1 MEKQNPEL
9 KDRFP
14 KSVGIIMDGNGR
26 WAKKRNL
33 PRSAGHSE
41 GLTAAK
47 RIVRAASDAGVECLT
62 LYTFSTENWKR
73 ARDEVGFL
81 FALVKKHL
89 RSEYDFYRENNIR
102 IRHIGDLSALPAD
115 LQSEI
120 QEAEKDTD
128 SFTGMTVVLAINY
141 GGRNEICRATKKLVA
156 SGLEIT
162 EEGIFKALDLPR
174 EIDFIIRT
182 GGEKRLSNFLLYQA
196 AYAELFFC
204 DTLWPD
210 YSEEEFLNSLSDF
223 ASRNRRFGDA
233 Q

>member
-73 ARDEVGFL
+73 AQDEVGFL

-89 RSEYDFYRENNIR
+89 RGEYDFYKENNIR
-102 IRHIGDLSALPAD
+102 IRHIGDLSALPTD

>member
-73 ARDEVGFL
+73 AQDEVGFL

-102 IRHIGDLSALPAD
+102 IRHIGDLSALPTD

-162 EEGIFKALDLPR
+162 EEGIFKSLDLPR